1 MTSTTRSIASDAT
14 AGAKRGRPRSAKVDA
29 AIIEACRDLLMEGG
43 YEMLS
48 IEAVAARAGVGKATI
63 YRRWP
68 GKPELVIEVLEATAG
83 GMSMPDTGDTEEDL
97 TQFVTAMAD
106 GLAHSP
112 LGGVIRGLAAE
123 FAHNRELAATFN
135 SRFIEPR
142 RAVARGLVI
151 RGIERGDLDP
161 DADPDLVLDIL
172 VGALHH
178 RLVFTG
184 RPITDRFAQQIV
196 EMVWSGIAVVR

>member
-1 MTSTTRSIASDAT
+1 MTAGEPVTSTAE
-14 AGAKRGRPRSAKVDA
+14 GGVKRGRPRSAKVDA
-29 AIIEACRDLLMEGG
+29 AIIEACRDLLMESG
-43 YEMLS
+43 YEGLS

-68 GKPELVIEVLEATAG
+68 GKPELVIEVLEATVG
-83 GMSMPDTGDTEEDL
+83 GMSLPDTGDTKLDL
-97 TQFVTAMAD
+97 TQFVTAMAN

-123 FAHNRELAATFN
+123 FAHNRDLAASFL
-135 SRFIEPR
+135 SRFIAPR
-142 RAVARGLVI
+142 RAVARELVV
-151 RGIERGDLDP
+151 RGIERGDLHAS
-161 DADPDLVLDIL
+161 ADPDLVLDIL

-184 RPITDRFAQQIV
+184 RPITHEFAQQIV
-196 EMVWSGIAVVR
+196 DMVWSGISVAR